1 MEFRRTPDGMHG
13 WFMAQGRQGQPLDVR
28 PEDFRVAVVTPDG
41 TSCRSPVVRKGRVPG
56 MFLFA
61 IPDAFLTQAGDYTV
75 GITVPRHRVAP
86 VVRKFHVVH

>member
-1 MEFRRTPDGMHG
+1 MHG
-13 WFMAQGRQGQPLDVR
+13 WFMAQGRQGQPLDIP

-41 TSCRSPVVRKGRVPG
+41 THCRSPVVQKGRIPG

-61 IPDAFLTQAGDYTV
+61 IAADFLAQAGDYTV
-75 GITVPRHRVAP
+75 GILAPRHKILP